1 MTGPTLPVM
10 PRRGAC
16 MYCVSPPERWAGSVV
31 LLEQDERWAG
41 FSSAPAFYL
50 HNLTA
55 HPDLPGA
62 GRLTLRRAEQLARQR
77 GKVCLR
83 LDSQADNIPLT
94 RLYESEGYRP
104 VGTCQ
109 AGAYRGILREKS
121 LTE

>member
-1 MTGPTLPVM
+1 
-10 PRRGAC
+10 

-77 GKVCLR
+77 GKVCLW

-94 RLYESEGYRP
+94 HLYESEGYRP

>member
-1 MTGPTLPVM
+1 
-10 PRRGAC
+10 

-62 GRLTLRRAEQLARQR
+62 GLLTLRRAEQRARQKR

-94 RLYESEGYRP
+94 RL
-104 VGTCQ
+104 
-109 AGAYRGILREKS
+109 I
-121 LTE
+121 